1 MSAAMTEATRGLDNL
16 VIMFDALDD
25 AIARYR
31 ALGFTVIPGGAHA
44 NSSCR
49 GNQSGQSH
57 GTEVAL
63 VPFADGTYLQLMAFH
78 TPSPAHR
85 WWEVKERGGG
95 FIGLCVRTE
104 TLADD
109 VAAIQRARLPISEP
123 ERGGRTRP
131 DGYRVEWS
139 LAFSPA
145 PFIAET
151 AVLIQDHTPRDERIP
166 RERTHDNGVTGIRSI
181 SIASDDVPRI
191 RAWWSAVL
199 GEPGVDVE
207 RPDLEAV
214 GVRFEVGRHGIEVLG
229 PKRASGPLAAW
240 LSARGPSP
248 YAAELSAPRGAGALD
263 ERQAGA
269 RIRLAGG

>member
-1 MSAAMTEATRGLDNL
+1 MSAALTEATRGLDNL
-16 VIMFDALDD
+16 VFMFDALDD

-31 ALGFTVIPGGAHA
+31 AIGFTVIPGGAHA
-44 NSSCR
+44 N
-49 GNQSGQSH
+49 

-63 VPFADGTYLQLMAFH
+63 VSFADGTYLQLMAFH

-95 FIGLCVRTE
+95 LIGLCMRTE

-151 AVLIQDHTPRDERIP
+151 AVLVQDHTPRDERIP
-166 RERTHDNGVTGIRSI
+166 RERTHDNGVTGIQSI

-191 RAWWSAVL
+191 RAWWTAVL

-207 RPDLEAV
+207 RSDLEAV

-229 PKRASGPLAAW
+229 PKRAAGPLAAW
-240 LSARGPSP
+240 LAARGPSP
-248 YAAELSAPRGAGALD
+248 YGVDLSAPHGAGALD
-263 ERQAGA
+263 QRQAGA
-269 RIRLAGG
+269 RIRIV

>member
-1 MSAAMTEATRGLDNL
+1 MTESTRGLDNL

-31 ALGFTVIPGGAHA
+31 ALGFTVIPGGKHA
-44 NSSCR
+44 N
-49 GNQSGQSH
+49 

-63 VPFADGTYLQLMAFH
+63 VSFADGTYLQLMAFH

-85 WWEVKERGGG
+85 WWEAKERGGG
-95 FIGLCVRTE
+95 LIGLCMRTE

-139 LAFSPA
+139 MASSPA

-151 AVLIQDHTPRDERIP
+151 AVVVQDHTPRDERIP
-166 RERTHDNGVTGIRSI
+166 RERTHENGVTGIRSI

-191 RAWWSAVL
+191 RRWWSAL
-199 GEPGVDVE
+199 LDQPGVDAE
-207 RPDLEAV
+207 RADLDAV
-214 GVRFEVGRHGIEVLG
+214 GVRFEAGRHGIEVLG
-229 PKRASGPLAAW
+229 PKRASGPLAEW

-248 YAAELSAPRGAGALD
+248 YAAELSAPRAAAFD
-263 ERQAGA
+263 QRQAGA
-269 RIRLAGG
+269 RIRIARGV